1 MNMIKIDV
9 EKMVG
14 IDMSFLHKHCYCRS
28 VIWEYFCFAAKVLQ
42 LDCFGATLEAPV
54 FNQFSHI
61 IVYYLLLY
69 KRNFTLL
76 QIIIN
81 TIQQMYTFN
90 SLSTH

>member
-1 MNMIKIDV
+1 MNIIKIDV

-14 IDMSFLHKHCYCRS
+14 IDISFLHKHCYCCS
-28 VIWEYFCFAAKVLQ
+28 GSWEYLCFRIKVLQ
-42 LDCFGATLEAPV
+42 LDCFGATLEALV

-81 TIQQMYTFN
+81 KIQ
-90 SLSTH
+90 